1 MVMGSIKIG
10 TEVLVIGG
18 GPGGYVA
25 AERAAQF
32 GKDVVLVEWEEL
44 GGTCLNHGCIP
55 SKALISVGDLVS
67 KVKEAGERGVT
78 VHGSLEID
86 FAKTQ
91 EWKQN
96 KVIKRL
102 TQGVAALMKAGQI
115 EVVRGK
121 AKFLD
126 AHTVEIAL
134 NEGGNAV
141 YTFKHCIIATGSRAV
156 NPKFFP
162 IDHQN
167 VVSARDALA
176 FTEIPKKF
184 VVVGGGYIG
193 VELGIAYAKLG
204 SQVTIVEA
212 ADQLLSG
219 TDPDIL
225 AVLMRKLRRLGVTVM
240 LNARAGG
247 GLQDGKVKVEEADG
261 KVTLL
266 EADKV
271 LVAIGRRPYTEG
283 LELENAGLAIDEM
296 GFIHVDDQMRTAVK
310 HIYAIG
316 DVVSPVM
323 LAHKASAQGRVA
335 AEAIAGKPS
344 YSDWKTVPAVI
355 FTDPEIATVG
365 LTEKQAKDQ
374 GIDVVVSKHPFTAIG
389 RALTMAETDGLVKL
403 VANRQTGV
411 LLGAQLAGPEVS
423 ELIGEITHAIEM
435 GALVEDVAL
444 TPHYHPT
451 LSEGILEAAHKLLHE
466 LEGAKNKVAANV
478 M

>member
-55 SKALISVGDLVS
+55 SKALISVGDLLF
-67 KVKEAGERGVT
+67 KVREAEERGLKLQGNIEV
-78 VHGSLEID
+78 D

-91 EWKQN
+91 EWKQT

-102 TQGVAALMKAGQI
+102 TQGVAGLMKAGQV

-121 AKFLD
+121 AKFVD
-126 AHTVEIAL
+126 QHTVEIAL

-141 YTFKHCIIATGSRAV
+141 YTFKQCIIASGSVAV
-156 NPKFFP
+156 DPKFFP
-162 IDHQN
+162 IDGKN
-167 VVSARDALA
+167 VVDARGALA
-176 FTEIPKKF
+176 FQAIPPRF
-184 VVVGGGYIG
+184 VVIGGGYIG

-204 SQVTIVEA
+204 SQVTLVEA
-212 ADQLLSG
+212 QDQILPG
-219 TDPDIL
+219 TDPDLI
-225 AVLMRKLRRLGVTVM
+225 AVLMRKLRKLNVNVM
-240 LNARAGG
+240 VKSRASG
-247 GLQDGKVKVEEADG
+247 GLKDGKVHVTDADG
-261 KVTLL
+261 Q
-266 EADKV
+266 EHAIDADKV
-271 LVAIGRRPYTEG
+271 LVAVGRRPYADG
-283 LELENAGLAIDEM
+283 LELASVGVQTDEM
-296 GFIHVDDQMRTAVK
+296 GFIKVDDQMRTNVP
-310 HIYAIG
+310 HLYAIG
-316 DVVSPVM
+316 DVCSPVM

-344 YSDWKTVPAVI
+344 YSDWKTIPAVI

-365 LTEKQAKDQ
+365 MTEKQARES
-374 GIDVVVSKHPFTAIG
+374 GADVAVAKHSFAAIG
-389 RALTMAETDGLVKL
+389 RALTMGESDGLVKL
-403 VANRQTGV
+403 VANRTTGV
-411 LLGAQLAGPEVS
+411 LLGAQLIGPEVS

-435 GALVEDVAL
+435 GALVADVAL

-451 LSEGILEAAHKLLHE
+451 LSEGILEAAHKLLHDIE
-466 LEGAKNKVAANV
+466 KGPGKR
-478 M
+478 

>member
-32 GKDVVLVEWEEL
+32 GQDVVLVELEEL

-55 SKALISVGDLVS
+55 SKALISVGDLVT
-67 KVKEAGERGVT
+67 KVKEASERGVSVNGT
-78 VHGSLEID
+78 LEID

-91 EWKQN
+91 DWKQN

-102 TQGVAALMKAGQI
+102 TTGVAALMKAGQI
-115 EVVRGK
+115 EVVKGK
-121 AKFLD
+121 AKFVD
-126 AHTVEIAL
+126 QHTVEIAL

-141 YTFKHCIIATGSRAV
+141 YTFKHCVIASGSKAV

-162 IDHQN
+162 IDHEN

-176 FTEIPKKF
+176 FKEIPRKF

-212 ADQLLSG
+212 TEQLLPG
-219 TDPDIL
+219 TDPDLI
-225 AVLMRKLRRLGVTVM
+225 AVLMRKLRRLNVNVM
-240 LNARAGG
+240 LKSRAGG
-247 GLQDGKVKVEEADG
+247 GLQEGKVRVEEPDG
-261 KVTLL
+261 KVTML

-283 LELENAGLAIDEM
+283 LELDNAGLSIDEM
-296 GFIHVDDQMRTAVK
+296 GFIHVDGQMRTAVK

-355 FTDPEIATVG
+355 FTDPEIASVG
-365 LTEKQAKDQ
+365 LNEKQAREQ
-374 GIDVVVSKHPFTAIG
+374 GIDVAVSKHPFTAIG
-389 RALTMAETDGLVKL
+389 RALTMGETDGLVKL
-403 VANRQTGV
+403 VANRTTGV
-411 LLGAQLAGPEVS
+411 LLGAQMAGPEVS
-423 ELIGEITHAIEM
+423 ELIGEITTAIEM

-451 LSEGILEAAHKLLHE
+451 LSEGILEAAHKLLND
-466 LEGAKNKVAANV
+466 LQGKPKVAANV
-478 M
+478 

>member
-25 AERAAQF
+25 ADRAAQL

-67 KVKEAGERGVT
+67 KVKEAEERGVKLQ
-78 VHGSLEID
+78 GSIEID
-86 FAKTQ
+86 FTKTQ
-91 EWKQN
+91 DWKQN

-102 TQGVAALMKAGQI
+102 TTGVASMMKAGQV

-121 AKFLD
+121 AKFVD
-126 AHTVEIAL
+126 PHTVEIAL

-162 IDHQN
+162 IDNEN
-167 VVSARDALA
+167 VVSARGALA
-176 FTEIPKKF
+176 FKEIPKNF

-204 SQVTIVEA
+204 SNVTIVEA
-212 ADQLLSG
+212 TGQLLPG
-219 TDPDIL
+219 TDPDMIQ
-225 AVLMRKLRRLGVTVM
+225 VLMRKLRRLNVNVM
-240 LNARAGG
+240 LNSKAGG
-247 GLQDGKVKVEEADG
+247 GLQNGKVKVEEADG
-261 KVTLL
+261 KIV
-266 EADKV
+266 EIDADKV

-283 LELENAGLAIDEM
+283 LELANTGLSIDDM
-296 GFIHVDDQMRTAVK
+296 GFLHVDEQMRTAVP

-316 DVVSPVM
+316 DVVSPIM

-335 AEAIAGKPS
+335 AEAIAGERS
-344 YSDWKTVPAVI
+344 FADWKTVPAVI

-365 LTEKQAKDQ
+365 LTEKQAQEQ
-374 GIDVVVSKHPFTAIG
+374 GIDVVVAKHPFTAIG

-403 VANRQTGV
+403 VADRQSGV
-411 LLGAQLAGPEVS
+411 LLGAQMCGPEVS

-435 GALVEDVAL
+435 GALVADVAL

-451 LSEGILEAAHKLLHE
+451 LSEGILEAAHKLLHTIE
-466 LEGAKNKVAANV
+466 SGGKKK
-478 M
+478 

>member
-32 GKDVVLVEWEEL
+32 GKDVVLVEAEEL

-55 SKALISVGDLVS
+55 SKALISVGDLLY

-78 VHGSLEID
+78 LDGQLKVD

-102 TQGVAALMKAGQI
+102 TNGVATLMKAGQV
-115 EVVRGK
+115 EVVRGV
-121 AKFLD
+121 AKFVD
-126 AHTVEIAL
+126 DHTVEIAL

-141 YTFKHCIIATGSRAV
+141 YTFKDCIIASGSKAV

-162 IDHQN
+162 IDNEN
-167 VVSARDALA
+167 VVSARGALQ
-176 FTEIPKKF
+176 FQEIPPNF

-204 SQVTIVEA
+204 SNVTIVEA
-212 ADQLLSG
+212 TGQLLPG
-219 TDPDIL
+219 TDPDLIN
-225 AVLMRKLRRLGVTVM
+225 VLMRKLKKLNVNVM
-240 LNARAGG
+240 LNSKASG
-247 GLQDGKVKVEEADG
+247 GLVNGKVNVTDPEG
-261 KVTLL
+261 KVQ
-266 EADKV
+266 EIPADKV
-271 LVAIGRRPYTEG
+271 LVAVGRRPFTDN
-283 LELENAGLAIDEM
+283 LELANAGLSANEM
-296 GFIHVDDQMRTAVK
+296 GFIAVDDQMRTAKK

-316 DVVSPVM
+316 DAVSPVM

-344 YSDWKTVPAVI
+344 FTDWKTIPAVI
-355 FTDPEIATVG
+355 FTDPEIASVG
-365 LTEKQAKDQ
+365 MTEAQAKAE
-374 GIDVVVSKHPFTAIG
+374 GVDVIIGKHPFSAIG
-389 RALTMAETDGLVKL
+389 RALTMGETEGLVKL
-403 VANRQTGV
+403 VASRQTGV
-411 LLGAQLAGPEVS
+411 LLGAQMIGPEVS

-466 LEGAKNKVAANV
+466 IEKGGKK
-478 M
+478 